1 MRGILNPMCE
11 VFPRVASCTYWKFG
25 GGGRQTGLDA
35 LCILALNIV
44 IDKIY
49 LVLWFWFVILG
60 IFGSVRVGCRVF
72 QIAFSDI
79 RYFLMQMKM
88 HRLAIISLRNTRA
101 SCCCSYCSYYKI
113 GKLEKLKDLDFGA
126 NFSGVTS
133 WNLNSFCSRLAAGPL
148 CLICLFFIFVAYV
161 TFCFIFIYPLRQNPE
176 IRRYFRNSEHVQDV
190 KSYIK
195 SVSIGDWFVLYQMS
209 KNLNRRFFHE
219 FLIQLSKEAKLYGTT
234 T

>member
-1 MRGILNPMCE
+1 MRFYQVPAEEAVMRGILNPMCE

-88 HRLAIISLRNTRA
+88 HRLATISLRNNRA

-133 WNLNSFCSRLAAGPL
+133 
-148 CLICLFFIFVAYV
+148 
-161 TFCFIFIYPLRQNPE
+161 
-176 IRRYFRNSEHVQDV
+176 
-190 KSYIK
+190 
-195 SVSIGDWFVLYQMS
+195 
-209 KNLNRRFFHE
+209 
-219 FLIQLSKEAKLYGTT
+219 
-234 T
+234 